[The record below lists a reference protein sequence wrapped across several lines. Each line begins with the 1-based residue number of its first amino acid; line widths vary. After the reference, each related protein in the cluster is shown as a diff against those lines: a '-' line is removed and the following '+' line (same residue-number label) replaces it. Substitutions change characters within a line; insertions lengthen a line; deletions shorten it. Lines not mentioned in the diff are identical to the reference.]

1 MSDSIESLLD
11 IYRIQYTHFLRKAV
25 RFLGNYEDAQEVMQD
40 VAVRLSEGRMRPMDV
55 RNPQALLN
63 TMVRNRCIDMY
74 RRQLRRAEQPL
85 DTELRQWAADQ
96 TTEDSVQAI
105 EYREL
110 MGKLLEGYPQALRQA
125 FCMHTLEGYTVPE
138 IAKQLGVSP
147 KALAQRLRRMRLRLQ
162 KRYQAMTAMWK

>member
-11 IYRIQYTHFLRKAV
+11 IYRIEYTRLLRKAV
-25 RFLGNYEDAQEVMQD
+25 RFLGNAEDAQEVMQD
-40 VAVRLSEGRMRPMDV
+40 ITVRLIEGRIRPMDV

-110 MGKLLEGYPQALRQA
+110 MAILLEGYPQALRQA

-138 IAKQLGVSP
+138 IAKQLGLP
-147 KALAQRLRRMRLRLQ
+147 YKTLAQRLRRMRIRLRKQYLEM
-162 KRYQAMTAMWK
+162 ATMWK